1 MVKKRIVVSVIALA
15 LLRKQ
20 SRKASRGKR
29 RIWMKEWLKKR
40 NAQGAY
46 HQLMKELS
54 TIDVSGYRNFVR
66 MDSSTFE
73 LLHNMVAP
81 IIQRQNTVMRE
92 SISPGE
98 RIAITLRFGQLVS
111 FNYLFSYIIFCQI
124 SYLPMLYFL
133 N

>member
-1 MVKKRIVVSVIALA
+1 MWNLLFKLNYLHQIYSAFLHNGKRRIVVPVIALA

-29 RIWMKEWLKKR
+29 RIWMKEWLKNR

-66 MDSSTFE
+66 IDSSTFE

-98 RIAITLRFGQLVS
+98 RIAISLRFLATGK
-111 FNYLFSYIIFCQI
+111 FY
-124 SYLPMLYFL
+124 
-133 N
+133 

>member
-1 MVKKRIVVSVIALA
+1 
-15 LLRKQ
+15 
-20 SRKASRGKR
+20 
-29 RIWMKEWLKKR
+29 MKEWLKNR

-46 HQLMKELS
+46 HQLIKELS

-98 RIAITLRFGQLVS
+98 RIAITLRFLATGK
-111 FNYLFSYIIFCQI
+111 F
-124 SYLPMLYFL
+124 
-133 N
+133 